1 MKKNTTTYENRK
13 INSIDDLLKRFNK
26 VHQTGRNKWMAICP
40 AHEDTNPSLS
50 ITLGNDRVLI
60 HCHAGCKPED
70 IMRNIGLDIRD
81 LFIGGN
87 GKPDDNFANQIECA
101 YPYTDETR
109 VILFEVVR
117 LKNPKDFFQRRPDGN
132 GGFIKGV
139 KGVRRVPYN
148 LPAVL
153 KAMQDGEPIFLPE
166 GEKDCD
172 TLIKMGFVATTN
184 AGGVNGR
191 WLPEF
196 TYILSGGNVI
206 LLGDNDKDGQKRVK
220 KLAKELSSVTSLKV
234 IERMPGIT
242 KKGGD
247 ITDWIKD
254 GHTKDEFLS
263 LVDSTPIYTP
273 EIEPHIEKKKEVEEF
288 KFTDFGNAERLIAQ
302 YGKGIRYN
310 VVTEKWMEWD
320 GTRWKPDRLGNLYL
334 HCKEVVR
341 GMYQGLSNCNDEGAR
356 KELFKHVNRSESL
369 SRINAM
375 LKLAEKE
382 RGVPIE
388 QTDLDSHPML
398 FNCANGTIDLRTGK
412 LLPHNPSDLISSISP
427 VNYMPDAECLRW
439 KQFLNEIFQ
448 DDEELID
455 YVERVAG
462 YSLTGDT
469 SEQCFFVL
477 DGIGSNGKSVF
488 IKIMQHILGDLA
500 KMTPFTT
507 FLERR
512 DISNTSDL
520 AGLANV
526 RFVGATEGN
535 SYMTLNETLIKTLTG
550 EDIITCR
557 YMYKSFFSY
566 IPQFKI
572 FMLSNGIPNISSQSY
587 AMKRRMKPIPFN
599 VKFYRETDNKQPV
612 RDNKLDQKLIAESE
626 GILAWAVRGSL
637 KWQESGLKEPKIVRE
652 QVEEH
657 FYSCDTLAEFLET
670 TCIIDP
676 SRSVGTTELWS
687 RYSKWS
693 EDRKVKPLVKSVKGL
708 VKNLIERDG
717 IIRDKEF
724 TQERSTRRLLRG
736 IGLIEGGQQ

>member
-1 MKKNTTTYENRK
+1 MKYSSNCQIHNVDDFLNELSNVRK
-13 INSIDDLLKRFNK
+13 TSS
-26 VHQTGRNKWMAICP
+26 GWMASCP
-40 AHEDTNPSLS
+40 AHEDENPSLS
-50 ITLGNDRVLI
+50 ISEGSDCILI
-60 HCHAGCKPED
+60 KCHAGCEPEY
-70 IMRNIGLDIRD
+70 IMQSIGLSMKD
-81 LFIGGN
+81 LFLNSN
-87 GKPDDNFANQIECA
+87 GKSYNHYDRDNRFVCS
-101 YPYTDETR
+101 YPYMDESGGL
-109 VILFEVVR
+109 LFEVVR
-117 LKNPKDFFQRRPDGN
+117 LKNRKDFFQRRPGGE
-132 GGFIKGV
+132 GGFINNKN
-139 KGVRRVPYN
+139 GVREVLYN

-153 KAMQDGEPIFLPE
+153 KAVKDGEQIFLPE
-166 GEKDCD
+166 GEKDCV

-191 WLPEF
+191 WLPDF
-196 TYILSGGNVI
+196 TNVLRGGNII
-206 LLGDNDKDGQKRVK
+206 LLGDNDIDGQKRIK
-220 KLAKELSSVTSLKV
+220 KLTQELSGNANLKV
-234 IERMPGIT
+234 IEKMPGIT

-254 GHTKDEFLS
+254 GHTKEEFLT
-263 LVDSTPIYTP
+263 LVESTPIYST
-273 EIEPHIEKKKEVEEF
+273 EIELTSDKKKEQEEF
-288 KFTDFGNAERLIAQ
+288 KFTDFGNAERLISH

-341 GMYQGLSNCNDEGAR
+341 GMYQGLSTCNDERAR
-356 KELFKHVNRSESL
+356 SDLFKHVNRSESL
-369 SRINAM
+369 SRIKAM
-375 LKLAEKE
+375 LNLAEKE
-382 RGVPIE
+382 QGVPIE
-388 QTDLDSHPML
+388 ETDLDSNPML
-398 FNCANGTIDLRTGK
+398 FNCTNGTIDLRSGK
-412 LLPHNPSDLISSISP
+412 LLPHNPSDLISCISR
-427 VNYMPDAECLRW
+427 VNYMPDEECPRW
-439 KQFLNEIFQ
+439 MQFLYEIFQ
-448 DDEELID
+448 GDEELID

-526 RFVGATEGN
+526 RLVGATEGN

-572 FMLSNGIPNISSQSY
+572 FMLSNGIPNISSQSF

-599 VKFYRETDNKQPV
+599 VKFYRETDYKQPV
-612 RDNKLDQKLIAESE
+612 IDKKLDQKLIAESE
-626 GILAWAVRGSL
+626 GILAWAVSGCK
-637 KWQESGLKEPKIVRE
+637 KWQETGLNEPEIIRQ

-657 FYSCDTLAEFLET
+657 FHTCDTLAEFLET
-670 TCIIDP
+670 TCIVDT

-687 RYSKWS
+687 RYSKWCD
-693 EDRKVKPLVKSVKGL
+693 DRRVKPSVNSAKGL
-708 VKNLIERDG
+708 VQNLI
-717 IIRDKEF
+717 
-724 TQERSTRRLLRG
+724 
-736 IGLIEGGQQ
+736 